1 MQVILLEKINK
12 LGKLGDTVEVKSG
25 YARNFLLPLGK
36 ATEAT
41 PANIAKLEVQRAELE
56 AKQAAI
62 LADATSRG
70 EKLNGI
76 VITMSVKAGTEGRL
90 FGAVTSQDIAEAVT
104 NAGVKLEKR
113 DVRIADGSIRSIG
126 EHAVVLTLHPDV
138 IVNIQVNVVAE

>member
-56 AKQAAI
+56 AKQAEI
-62 LADATSRG
+62 LADATARG

-113 DVRIADGSIRSIG
+113 DVRIADGSIRSVG
-126 EHAVVLTLHPDV
+126 EHPVVLTLHPDV

>member
-56 AKQAAI
+56 AKQAEI
-62 LADATSRG
+62 LADATARG

>member
-41 PANIAKLEVQRAELE
+41 PANIAKLEEQRAELE

-62 LADATSRG
+62 LADATERG

>member
-41 PANIAKLEVQRAELE
+41 PANIAKLEVERAELE

-62 LADATSRG
+62 LADATERG
-70 EKLNGI
+70 AKLNGI

-113 DVRIADGSIRSIG
+113 DVRIKDGSIRSVG

-138 IVNIQVNVVAE
+138 IVDIQVNVVSE

>member
-56 AKQAAI
+56 AKQAEI
-62 LADATSRG
+62 LADATARG

-113 DVRIADGSIRSIG
+113 DVRIADGSIRSVG

>member
-62 LADATSRG
+62 LADATERG

-138 IVNIQVNVVAE
+138 IINIQVNVVAE

>member
-36 ATEAT
+36 AAEAT
-41 PANIAKLEVQRAELE
+41 PANLAKLEAQRAELE

-62 LADATSRG
+62 LADATERG

-76 VITMSVKAGTEGRL
+76 VITMSVKAGSEGRL

-104 NAGVKLEKR
+104 NAGVKLDKHEI
-113 DVRIADGSIRSIG
+113 RIADGSIRSIG
-126 EHAVVLTLHPDV
+126 DHAVVLTLHPDV

>member
-1 MQVILLEKINK
+1 MQVILLEKIGK
-12 LGKLGDTVEVKSG
+12 LGQLGDTVEVKSG

-41 PANIAKLEVQRAELE
+41 PANIAKLEEQRAELE

-62 LADATSRG
+62 LADATERG

>member
-25 YARNFLLPLGK
+25 YARNYLLPLGK
-36 ATEAT
+36 AAGAT
-41 PANIAKLEVQRAELE
+41 PANLAKLEAQRAELE

-62 LADATSRG
+62 LADATERG

-76 VITMSVKAGTEGRL
+76 VITMSVKAGSEGRL

-104 NAGVKLEKR
+104 NAGVKLDKHEI
-113 DVRIADGSIRSIG
+113 RIADGSIRSIG
-126 EHAVVLTLHPDV
+126 DHAVVLTLHPDV

>member
-25 YARNFLLPLGK
+25 YARNYLLPLGK

-41 PANIAKLEVQRAELE
+41 PANLQKLEERRAELE
-56 AKQAAI
+56 AEQAAV
-62 LADATSRG
+62 LADAQARG

-76 VITMSVKAGTEGRL
+76 VITMSVKAGSEGRL

-126 EHAVVLTLHPDV
+126 EHEIVLNLHADVVVSL
-138 IVNIQVNVVAE
+138 QVNVVAE

>member
-41 PANIAKLEVQRAELE
+41 PANLEKLEAQRAELE

-62 LADATSRG
+62 LADATERG

>member
-12 LGKLGDTVEVKSG
+12 LGKLGDAVEVKSG
-25 YARNFLLPLGK
+25 YARNYLLPLGK

-41 PANIAKLEVQRAELE
+41 PANIAKLEEQRAELE

-62 LADATSRG
+62 LADATERG